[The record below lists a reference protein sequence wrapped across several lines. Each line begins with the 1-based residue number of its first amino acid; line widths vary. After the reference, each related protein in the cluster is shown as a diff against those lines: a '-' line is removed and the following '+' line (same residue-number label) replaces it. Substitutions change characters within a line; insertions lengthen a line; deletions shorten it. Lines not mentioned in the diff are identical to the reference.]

1 MAKETQ
7 AMFKAET
14 FDSMELPT
22 NFTEALMEDDEEE
35 KEEEEEA
42 VKKVFVLSGL
52 PTEEAGN
59 FVEFLTAHNVESS
72 NTKEFEP
79 RGTHVI
85 GNYTFSSE
93 CIDN

>member
-22 NFTEALMEDDEEE
+22 NFTEALMEDDDEGE
-35 KEEEEEA
+35 KEQEEEEEA

-85 GNYTFSSE
+85 GNYG
-93 CIDN
+93 